1 MKRKIMEIDE
11 TKCDGCG
18 RCIPNCPEG
27 ALQLIDGKARLVSD
41 LFCDGLGA
49 CAGECPRGALR
60 VIEREA
66 EPYDE
71 HKVMDQIVRQGT
83 NTIKAHLRHLEAHG
97 EQQLLQQALTYL
109 REHRLAISDWH
120 EEGRNAGGCPGFRQ
134 CVPAAVPGPVAGTG
148 SALRQWP
155 IQLKL
160 VNPTAAWFDGADLL
174 VSADCVAHAC
184 GGFHRDLLA
193 GRVLVVFCP
202 KLDEDLN
209 DYVEKLTEIFRC
221 HTIRSITIARM
232 EVPCCSGTTMLVKRA
247 LEQSGK
253 QLDPREIIVGINGE
267 IFSGLTPKGE

>member
-49 CAGECPRGALR
+49 CAGECPRSALR
-60 VIEREA
+60 VVEREA

-71 HKVMDQIVRQGT
+71 NKVMATIVRQGT

-97 EQQLLQQALTYL
+97 EQQLLQRALTYL
-109 REHRLAISDWH
+109 REHRLPFPDWH
-120 EEGRNAGGCPGFRQ
+120 EEDRSAGGCPGLRPR
-134 CVPAAVPGPVAGTG
+134 VPAAAPGPIAGTA

-160 VNPTAAWFDGADLL
+160 LNPAASWFDGADLL

-193 GRVLVVFCP
+193 GRILVMFCP
-202 KLDEDLN
+202 KLDGDW
-209 DYVEKLTEIFRC
+209 DGYVEKLTEIFR
-221 HTIRSITIARM
+221 HHDIRSITIARM
-232 EVPCCSGTTMLVKRA
+232 EVPCCGGTTMLVKRA

-253 QLDPREIIVGINGE
+253 HLEPREVIVGINGE
-267 IFSGLTPKGE
+267 ILSGLTPKGE